1 VGLADD
7 LEEYRRE
14 TEAFLREREEALYL
28 HGAGH
33 RPDLP
38 LAQIHARHAD
48 LFTDEVVA
56 ELGEAAAASP
66 AGDRGRSL
74 RALRAFA
81 VQGRLEAATASQ
93 AEAIAAAE
101 AAWLVRVE
109 GEELPYRGVA
119 AAIANEPDRHR
130 RLALERARLRV
141 VDEELTPLHEAAWHV
156 RHDLAGRIGGDGA
169 SYRDLWAGLLGVE
182 LSALAAQCERLLR
195 DTDDLYRAALD
206 PVMRS
211 AAGVALDDAVRADLP
226 RLLRAPGQ
234 DAHFPSD
241 RMVEALERGLD
252 GLGLDLRRQP
262 NVVID
267 AEPRPSKD
275 PRAFCAPVEV
285 PDRVFLVVAP
295 IGGRDDYLA
304 LFHEAGHAEHFA
316 NVGRDL
322 PVEFRRLGDDAL
334 TECYAFLIEG
344 LLRDGVWL
352 SSTLGFT
359 ESADH
364 LRDSALGR
372 LYLHRRYAAKLLYE
386 MELHAGG
393 GLDGKSARY
402 SELLS
407 GATAVAWPEETFLD
421 DLDQGFYCASYLRAW
436 ALEVGLRG
444 MLREQFG
451 SRWFAQRRAGSLLRE
466 LWEDGQRLSAD
477 ELASELGLGA
487 IDLSVLTEEAAAAL
501 G

>member
-1 VGLADD
+1 
-7 LEEYRRE
+7 
-14 TEAFLREREEALYL
+14 
-28 HGAGH
+28 
-33 RPDLP
+33 
-38 LAQIHARHAD
+38 
-48 LFTDEVVA
+48 
-56 ELGEAAAASP
+56 
-66 AGDRGRSL
+66 
-74 RALRAFA
+74 
-81 VQGRLEAATASQ
+81 
-93 AEAIAAAE
+93 
-101 AAWLVRVE
+101 
-109 GEELPYRGVA
+109 
-119 AAIANEPDRHR
+119 
-130 RLALERARLRV
+130 
-141 VDEELTPLHEAAWHV
+141 
-156 RHDLAGRIGGDGA
+156 
-169 SYRDLWAGLLGVE
+169 
-182 LSALAAQCERLLR
+182 
-195 DTDDLYRAALD
+195 
-206 PVMRS
+206 MRS
-211 AAGVALDDAVRADLP
+211 ATGVALDDAVRADLP

-241 RMVEALERGLD
+241 RLVEALERGLD

-285 PDRVFLVVAP
+285 PDRIFLVVAP

-393 GLDGKSARY
+393 GLDRMSGRY

-487 IDLSVLTEEAAAAL
+487 IDLSVLAEEAAAAL